1 MEVGKFLIIWKVT
14 LEEWLINIYIDSEQA
29 KLDRML
35 RTVPWGKKKKE
46 KKRTVPWPKTGME
59 FKLLC
64 YMFAGS
70 KDLSNN
76 GLSSQDSDQ
85 VLSS

>member
-1 MEVGKFLIIWKVT
+1 
-14 LEEWLINIYIDSEQA
+14 
-29 KLDRML
+29 ML

-70 KDLSNN
+70 KNLSNN